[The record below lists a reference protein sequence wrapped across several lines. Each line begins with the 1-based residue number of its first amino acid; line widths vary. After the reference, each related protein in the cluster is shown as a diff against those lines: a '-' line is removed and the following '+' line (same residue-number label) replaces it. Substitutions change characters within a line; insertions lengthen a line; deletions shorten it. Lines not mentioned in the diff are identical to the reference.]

1 MMSAGLIFGVGA
13 LHLCIAVPIR
23 HGGKIFQV
31 LQHSS
36 CDRGTERKEFLE
48 HFAMLLMDISDQM
61 WGWFGQKIAENSAVG
76 GVVSHTPQEPQVV
89 LSCARGWKGA
99 ALPPYSQ
106 CHSEVLKGPV
116 KWERMMLP

>member
-1 MMSAGLIFGVGA
+1 M
-13 LHLCIAVPIR
+13 PIR

-76 GVVSHTPQEPQVV
+76 GVVSHTPLRSHRLFSPVP
-89 LSCARGWKGA
+89 GNGKGQLFPLIHSA
-99 ALPPYSQ
+99 TLKFLKAL
-106 CHSEVLKGPV
+106 
-116 KWERMMLP
+116 